1 MAGTSSDTGC
11 KQDLQGKEI
20 VKERRNHLKQ
30 TLSYE
35 RFIFTLSNGFPTLLL
50 YIIYNRSS
58 RVYSQEED
66 SDSLL
71 VSFGC
76 SLKELM

>member
-11 KQDLQGKEI
+11 KQDLQGEEI
-20 VKERRNHLKQ
+20 VKERNHLKQ
-30 TLSYE
+30 TVSYE

-58 RVYSQEED
+58 RVFSQEED